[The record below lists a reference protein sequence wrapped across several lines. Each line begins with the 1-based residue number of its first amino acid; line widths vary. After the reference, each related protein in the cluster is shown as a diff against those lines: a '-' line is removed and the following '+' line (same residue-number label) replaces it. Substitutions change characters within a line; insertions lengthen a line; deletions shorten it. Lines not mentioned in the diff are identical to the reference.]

1 MFSKTSSVE
10 FLKYG
15 EVFSTST
22 YKGPHKGYNYIL
34 TVQNEKLIYFFQSDV
49 DVYIQA

>member
-22 YKGPHKGYNYIL
+22 YNGPHKGYNYIL
-34 TVQNEKLIYFFQSDV
+34 TV
-49 DVYIQA
+49 